1 MPTVT
6 IRGWRKWSVAMTAI
20 LVAGALC
27 GAGQLAGSEFTMVAV
42 TSVGA
47 FTASNAYSKRT
58 DHGGQ

>member
-1 MPTVT
+1 
-6 IRGWRKWSVAMTAI
+6 MTAI